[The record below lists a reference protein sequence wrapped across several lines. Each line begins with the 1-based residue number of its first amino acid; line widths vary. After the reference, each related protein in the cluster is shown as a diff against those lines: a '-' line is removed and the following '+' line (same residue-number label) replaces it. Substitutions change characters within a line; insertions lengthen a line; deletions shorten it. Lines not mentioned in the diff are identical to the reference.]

1 METYSA
7 DALPAASRAIE
18 WNDLYSRQLN
28 RVEFTPEDR
37 HSFAARLSLGRLGP
51 IQFVRMSTNRTDIR
65 RTRRHIVPGAPRLY
79 SFLLQARG
87 SSVFQHCGQE
97 AQLDRRRLHAV
108 RQRRA
113 AQLLGRRQQHG
124 DHAARRR
131 HRRCKEHLPTP
142 ERFCGLRLRHEV
154 GLTAPM
160 SAMVEKLDARLE
172 GGFTSVYDSSVA
184 RHLLEMMAMSYAIGF
199 DELPDLSAV
208 IKGRQAEVV
217 RHIEDRLRDPRLS
230 PASVAEGLRISP
242 RYLRTVF
249 AGTGEKVSA
258 YIIRRRLEECAKQI
272 RNPGLGRAHAD
283 RDRLRLGLQQRR
295 ALHPHVPRAVRH
307 GAARVPAGRA
317 ALSRRA
323 AQEVLP
329 CGASR
334 AARRVRAR
342 RRDRLTE
349 TL

>member
-87 SSVFQHCGQE
+87 SSVFQHCGHE
-97 AQLDRRRLHAV
+97 AQLAEGDFTLCDS
-108 RQRRA
+108 A
-113 AQLLGRRQQHG
+113 APHSFSVEDSSTVIMLRVDGATL
-124 DHAARRR
+124 
-131 HRRCKEHLPTP
+131 KEHLPTP
-142 ERFCGLRLRHEV
+142 ERFCGMRLRNEV

-160 SAMVEKLDARLE
+160 SAMIEKLDARLE
-172 GGFTSVYDSSVA
+172 GGFSSVYDASVA

-199 DELPDLSAV
+199 EELPGLSAV

-217 RHIEDRLRDPRLS
+217 RYIEDRLRDPRLS

-249 AGTGEKVSA
+249 AGSGEKVSA

-272 RNPGLGRAHAD
+272 RNPAWAGHTLTEIAFAWGFNSAAHFTRTFHEQFGMA
-283 RDRLRLGLQQRR
+283 
-295 ALHPHVPRAVRH
+295 PR
-307 GAARVPAGRA
+307 
-317 ALSRRA
+317 
-323 AQEVLP
+323 EY
-329 CGASR
+329 
-334 AARRVRAR
+334 RRVAQH
-342 RRDRLTE
+342 
-349 TL
+349 

>member
-7 DALPAASRAIE
+7 DALPAASRATA
-18 WNDLYSRQLN
+18 WNDLYSRELN

-97 AQLDRRRLHAV
+97 ARLGEGDFTLCDSAAPHSFAV
-108 RQRRA
+108 DDSSTVIMLRVSGTTLR
-113 AQLLGRRQQHG
+113 
-124 DHAARRR
+124 
-131 HRRCKEHLPTP
+131 EHLPTP

-160 SAMVEKLDARLE
+160 SAMIETLDARLE
-172 GGFTSVYDSSVA
+172 GGFTSVYDTSVA

-199 DELPDLSAV
+199 EELPDLSAV

-217 RHIEDRLRDPRLS
+217 RYIEDRLRDPRLS

-272 RNPGLGRAHAD
+272 RNPAWAGHTLTEIAFAWGFNSAAHFTRTFHEQFGMA
-283 RDRLRLGLQQRR
+283 
-295 ALHPHVPRAVRH
+295 PR
-307 GAARVPAGRA
+307 
-317 ALSRRA
+317 
-323 AQEVLP
+323 EY
-329 CGASR
+329 
-334 AARRVRAR
+334 RRVAQH
-342 RRDRLTE
+342 
-349 TL
+349 

>member
-65 RTRRHIVPGAPRLY
+65 RTRRHIVPGAPRVY

-97 AQLDRRRLHAV
+97 AHLAEGDFTLCDS
-108 RQRRA
+108 A
-113 AQLLGRRQQHG
+113 APHSFSVDDCSTVIMLRVDGATL
-124 DHAARRR
+124 
-131 HRRCKEHLPTP
+131 KEHLPTP

-172 GGFTSVYDSSVA
+172 GGFTSVYDASVA

-199 DELPDLSAV
+199 DELPGLSAV

-272 RNPGLGRAHAD
+272 RNPAWAGHTLTEIAFAWGFNSAAHFTRTFHEQFGMA
-283 RDRLRLGLQQRR
+283 
-295 ALHPHVPRAVRH
+295 PR
-307 GAARVPAGRA
+307 
-317 ALSRRA
+317 
-323 AQEVLP
+323 EY
-329 CGASR
+329 
-334 AARRVRAR
+334 RRVAQH
-342 RRDRLTE
+342 
-349 TL
+349 

>member
-51 IQFVRMSTNRTDIR
+51 IQFVRMSTNRSDIR
-65 RTRRHIVPGAPRLY
+65 RTRRHIVPGAQRLY
-79 SFLLQARG
+79 SFLLQAQG

-97 AQLDRRRLHAV
+97 AQLAEGDFTLCDS
-108 RQRRA
+108 A
-113 AQLLGRRQQHG
+113 APHSFSVADSSTVIMLRVDGAMLR
-124 DHAARRR
+124 
-131 HRRCKEHLPTP
+131 EYLPTP
-142 ERFCGLRLRHEV
+142 ERYCGMRLRHEV

-160 SAMVEKLDARLE
+160 SAMIETLDGRLE
-172 GGFTSVYDSSVA
+172 SGFTSVYDSSVA

-199 DELPDLSAV
+199 EELPELSAV
-208 IKGRQAEVV
+208 IKGRQADVV
-217 RHIEDRLRDPRLS
+217 RYIEDRLRDPKLS

-272 RNPGLGRAHAD
+272 RNPAWAGHTLTEIAFAWGFNSAAHFTRTFHEQFGMA
-283 RDRLRLGLQQRR
+283 
-295 ALHPHVPRAVRH
+295 PR
-307 GAARVPAGRA
+307 
-317 ALSRRA
+317 
-323 AQEVLP
+323 EY
-329 CGASR
+329 
-334 AARRVRAR
+334 RRVAPH
-342 RRDRLTE
+342 
-349 TL
+349 

>member
-28 RVEFTPEDR
+28 SVEFTPEDR

-97 AQLDRRRLHAV
+97 AHLGEGDFTLCDS
-108 RQRRA
+108 A
-113 AQLLGRRQQHG
+113 APHSFSVADSSTVIMLRVEGSML
-124 DHAARRR
+124 
-131 HRRCKEHLPTP
+131 KEHLPTP

-160 SAMVEKLDARLE
+160 AAMVEKLDARLE
-172 GGFTSVYDSSVA
+172 GGFTSVYDASVA

-199 DELPDLSAV
+199 DKLPDLSAV

-230 PASVAEGLRISP
+230 PASVAEGLRI
-242 RYLRTVF
+242 
-249 AGTGEKVSA
+249 
-258 YIIRRRLEECAKQI
+258 
-272 RNPGLGRAHAD
+272 
-283 RDRLRLGLQQRR
+283 
-295 ALHPHVPRAVRH
+295 
-307 GAARVPAGRA
+307 
-317 ALSRRA
+317 
-323 AQEVLP
+323 
-329 CGASR
+329 
-334 AARRVRAR
+334 
-342 RRDRLTE
+342 
-349 TL
+349 

>member
-7 DALPAASRAIE
+7 DALPAASRATE

-28 RVEFTPEDR
+28 TVEFTPEDR

-51 IQFVRMSTNRTDIR
+51 IQFVRMSTNRSDIR

-79 SFLLQARG
+79 SFLLQAKG

-97 AQLDRRRLHAV
+97 AHLGEGDFTLCDS
-108 RQRRA
+108 A
-113 AQLLGRRQQHG
+113 APHSFSVEDSSTVIMLRVDGAMLR
-124 DHAARRR
+124 
-131 HRRCKEHLPTP
+131 EHLPTP
-142 ERFCGLRLRHEV
+142 ERYCGMRLRHEI

-160 SAMVEKLDARLE
+160 SAMVETLDARLE

-199 DELPDLSAV
+199 EELPELSAV
-208 IKGRQAEVV
+208 IKGRQADVV
-217 RHIEDRLRDPRLS
+217 RYIEDRLRDPKLS

-272 RNPGLGRAHAD
+272 RNPAWAGHTLTEIAFAWGFNSAAHFTRTFHEQFGMA
-283 RDRLRLGLQQRR
+283 
-295 ALHPHVPRAVRH
+295 PR
-307 GAARVPAGRA
+307 
-317 ALSRRA
+317 
-323 AQEVLP
+323 EY
-329 CGASR
+329 
-334 AARRVRAR
+334 RRVAQH
-342 RRDRLTE
+342 
-349 TL
+349 

>member
-79 SFLLQARG
+79 SFLLQAKG

-97 AQLDRRRLHAV
+97 AHLAEGDFTLCDSAAPHSFSVEDRSTVIMLRVDGATL
-108 RQRRA
+108 
-113 AQLLGRRQQHG
+113 
-124 DHAARRR
+124 
-131 HRRCKEHLPTP
+131 KEHLPTP

-208 IKGRQAEVV
+208 IKGRQAEVI

-272 RNPGLGRAHAD
+272 RNPAWTGHTLTEIAFAWGFNSAAHFTRTFHEQFGMA
-283 RDRLRLGLQQRR
+283 
-295 ALHPHVPRAVRH
+295 PREY
-307 GAARVPAGRA
+307 
-317 ALSRRA
+317 RRA
-323 AQEVLP
+323 AQH
-329 CGASR
+329 
-334 AARRVRAR
+334 
-342 RRDRLTE
+342 
-349 TL
+349 

>member
-28 RVEFTPEDR
+28 TVEFTPEDR

-51 IQFVRMSTNRTDIR
+51 IQFVRMSTNRSDIR

-79 SFLLQARG
+79 SFLLQAKG

-97 AQLDRRRLHAV
+97 AHLAEGDFTLCDS
-108 RQRRA
+108 A
-113 AQLLGRRQQHG
+113 APHSFSVADSSTVIMLRVDGTMLR
-124 DHAARRR
+124 
-131 HRRCKEHLPTP
+131 EHLPTP
-142 ERFCGLRLRHEV
+142 ERYCGMRLRHEI

-160 SAMVEKLDARLE
+160 SAMIETLDGRLE
-172 GGFTSVYDSSVA
+172 SGFTSVYDSSVA

-199 DELPDLSAV
+199 EELPELSAV
-208 IKGRQAEVV
+208 IKGRQADVV
-217 RHIEDRLRDPRLS
+217 RYIEDRLRDPKLS

-272 RNPGLGRAHAD
+272 RNPAWAGHTLTEIAFAWGFNSAAHFTRTFHEQFGMA
-283 RDRLRLGLQQRR
+283 
-295 ALHPHVPRAVRH
+295 PR
-307 GAARVPAGRA
+307 
-317 ALSRRA
+317 
-323 AQEVLP
+323 EY
-329 CGASR
+329 
-334 AARRVRAR
+334 RRVAPH
-342 RRDRLTE
+342 
-349 TL
+349 

>member
-87 SSVFQHCGQE
+87 SSVFEHCGQE
-97 AQLDRRRLHAV
+97 AHLGEGDFTLCDS
-108 RQRRA
+108 A
-113 AQLLGRRQQHG
+113 APHSFSVEDSSTVIMLRVDGTTLR
-124 DHAARRR
+124 
-131 HRRCKEHLPTP
+131 EYLPTP
-142 ERFCGLRLRHEV
+142 ERFCGMRLRHEI

-160 SAMVEKLDARLE
+160 SAMVEKLDTRLE
-172 GGFTSVYDSSVA
+172 EGFNSVYDASVA
-184 RHLLEMMAMSYAIGF
+184 RHLLEMMAMSYALGF
-199 DELPDLSAV
+199 EELPDLSAV

-217 RHIEDRLRDPRLS
+217 RYIEDRLRDPKLS

-272 RNPGLGRAHAD
+272 RNPAWAGHTLTEIAFAWGFNSAAHFTRTFHEQFGMA
-283 RDRLRLGLQQRR
+283 
-295 ALHPHVPRAVRH
+295 PR
-307 GAARVPAGRA
+307 
-317 ALSRRA
+317 
-323 AQEVLP
+323 EY
-329 CGASR
+329 
-334 AARRVRAR
+334 RRVAPH
-342 RRDRLTE
+342 
-349 TL
+349 

>member
-1 METYSA
+1 MESYSA
-7 DALPAASRAIE
+7 DALPAASRATE

-28 RVEFTPEDR
+28 HVEFTPEDR

-51 IQFVRMSTNRTDIR
+51 IQFVRMSTNRSDNR

-79 SFLLQARG
+79 SFLLQASG

-97 AQLDRRRLHAV
+97 AHLAEGDFTLCDS
-108 RQRRA
+108 A
-113 AQLLGRRQQHG
+113 APHCFSVADSSTVIMLRVDGTMLR
-124 DHAARRR
+124 
-131 HRRCKEHLPTP
+131 EHLPTP
-142 ERFCGLRLRHEV
+142 ERYCGMRLRHEV

-160 SAMVEKLDARLE
+160 SAMVETLDARLE

-199 DELPDLSAV
+199 EELPELSAV
-208 IKGRQAEVV
+208 VKGRQADVV
-217 RHIEDRLRDPRLS
+217 RYIEDRLRDPKLS

-272 RNPGLGRAHAD
+272 RNPAQAGHTLTEIAFAWGFNSAAHFTRTFHEQFGMA
-283 RDRLRLGLQQRR
+283 
-295 ALHPHVPRAVRH
+295 PR
-307 GAARVPAGRA
+307 
-317 ALSRRA
+317 
-323 AQEVLP
+323 EY
-329 CGASR
+329 
-334 AARRVRAR
+334 RRVAQH
-342 RRDRLTE
+342 
-349 TL
+349 

>member
-1 METYSA
+1 MESYSA

-97 AQLDRRRLHAV
+97 AHLSEGDFTLCDSAAPHSFAV
-108 RQRRA
+108 DDSSTVIMLRVDGA
-113 AQLLGRRQQHG
+113 TL
-124 DHAARRR
+124 
-131 HRRCKEHLPTP
+131 KEHLPTP
-142 ERFCGLRLRHEV
+142 ERFCGLRLRNEV

-160 SAMVEKLDARLE
+160 SAMVSKLDARLE
-172 GGFTSVYDSSVA
+172 EGFTSVYDASVA

-199 DELPDLSAV
+199 EELPDLSAV

-217 RHIEDRLRDPRLS
+217 RYIEDRLRDPKLS
-230 PASVAEGLRISP
+230 PAAVAEGLRISP

-249 AGTGEKVSA
+249 AGSGEKVSA

-272 RNPGLGRAHAD
+272 RNPAWAGHTLTEIAFAWGFNSAAHFTRTFHEQFGMAP
-283 RDRLRLGLQQRR
+283 RDY
-295 ALHPHVPRAVRH
+295 
-307 GAARVPAGRA
+307 
-317 ALSRRA
+317 
-323 AQEVLP
+323 
-329 CGASR
+329 
-334 AARRVRAR
+334 RRVAQH
-342 RRDRLTE
+342 
-349 TL
+349 

>member
-28 RVEFTPEDR
+28 RVEFSPEDR

-87 SSVFQHCGQE
+87 SSVFEHCGEE
-97 AQLDRRRLHAV
+97 AHLGEGDFTLCDN
-108 RQRRA
+108 A
-113 AQLLGRRQQHG
+113 APHSFSVADSSTVIMLRVDGTMLR
-124 DHAARRR
+124 
-131 HRRCKEHLPTP
+131 EHLPTP

-172 GGFTSVYDSSVA
+172 DGFTSVYDSSVA

-208 IKGRQAEVV
+208 IKGRQAEVI

-258 YIIRRRLEECAKQI
+258 YIIRRRLEECARQI
-272 RNPGLGRAHAD
+272 RNPAWAGHTLTEIAFAWGFNSAAHFTRTFHEQFGMA
-283 RDRLRLGLQQRR
+283 
-295 ALHPHVPRAVRH
+295 PR
-307 GAARVPAGRA
+307 
-317 ALSRRA
+317 
-323 AQEVLP
+323 EY
-329 CGASR
+329 
-334 AARRVRAR
+334 RRVAQH
-342 RRDRLTE
+342 
-349 TL
+349 

>member
-97 AQLDRRRLHAV
+97 AHLGEGDFTLCDS
-108 RQRRA
+108 A
-113 AQLLGRRQQHG
+113 APHSFSVEDSSTVIMLRVDGATL
-124 DHAARRR
+124 
-131 HRRCKEHLPTP
+131 KEHLPTP
-142 ERFCGLRLRHEV
+142 ERFCGMRLRNEV

-160 SAMVEKLDARLE
+160 SAMIEKLDARLE
-172 GGFTSVYDSSVA
+172 GGFTSVYDASVA

-199 DELPDLSAV
+199 EELPDLSAV

-217 RHIEDRLRDPRLS
+217 RYIEDRLRDPKLS

-249 AGTGEKVSA
+249 AGSGEKVSA

-272 RNPGLGRAHAD
+272 RNPAWAGHTLTEIAFAWGFNSAAHFTRTFHEQFGMA
-283 RDRLRLGLQQRR
+283 
-295 ALHPHVPRAVRH
+295 PR
-307 GAARVPAGRA
+307 
-317 ALSRRA
+317 
-323 AQEVLP
+323 EY
-329 CGASR
+329 
-334 AARRVRAR
+334 RRVAQH
-342 RRDRLTE
+342 
-349 TL
+349 

>member
-7 DALPAASRAIE
+7 DALPAASRATA

-28 RVEFTPEDR
+28 SVEFTPEDR

-51 IQFVRMSTNRTDIR
+51 IQFVRMNTNRSDIR

-97 AQLDRRRLHAV
+97 AHLSEGDFTLCDSAAPHSFAV
-108 RQRRA
+108 ADSSTVIMLRVDGA
-113 AQLLGRRQQHG
+113 TL
-124 DHAARRR
+124 
-131 HRRCKEHLPTP
+131 KEHLPTP

-154 GLTAPM
+154 GLTSPM
-160 SAMVEKLDARLE
+160 AAMVEKLDSRLE
-172 GGFTSVYDSSVA
+172 GGFASVYDSSVA

-217 RHIEDRLRDPRLS
+217 RHIEDRLRDPKLS

-272 RNPGLGRAHAD
+272 RNPAWAGHTLTEIAFAWGFNSAAHFTRTFHEQFGMA
-283 RDRLRLGLQQRR
+283 
-295 ALHPHVPRAVRH
+295 PR
-307 GAARVPAGRA
+307 
-317 ALSRRA
+317 
-323 AQEVLP
+323 EY
-329 CGASR
+329 
-334 AARRVRAR
+334 RRVAQH
-342 RRDRLTE
+342 
-349 TL
+349 

>member
-87 SSVFQHCGQE
+87 SSVFEHCGQE
-97 AQLDRRRLHAV
+97 AHLGEGDFTLCDS
-108 RQRRA
+108 A
-113 AQLLGRRQQHG
+113 APHSFSVADSSTVIMLRVDGTMLR
-124 DHAARRR
+124 
-131 HRRCKEHLPTP
+131 EHLPTP

-172 GGFTSVYDSSVA
+172 DGFTSVYDSSVA

-208 IKGRQAEVV
+208 IKGRQAEVI

-258 YIIRRRLEECAKQI
+258 YIIRRRLEECARQI
-272 RNPGLGRAHAD
+272 RNPAWAGHTLTEIAFAWGFNSAAHFTRTFHEQFGMA
-283 RDRLRLGLQQRR
+283 
-295 ALHPHVPRAVRH
+295 PR
-307 GAARVPAGRA
+307 
-317 ALSRRA
+317 
-323 AQEVLP
+323 EY
-329 CGASR
+329 
-334 AARRVRAR
+334 RRVAQH
-342 RRDRLTE
+342 
-349 TL
+349 

>member
-97 AQLDRRRLHAV
+97 AHLTEGDFTLCDSAAPHSFAV
-108 RQRRA
+108 EDSSTVIMLRVDGTTLR
-113 AQLLGRRQQHG
+113 
-124 DHAARRR
+124 
-131 HRRCKEHLPTP
+131 EHLPTP

-172 GGFTSVYDSSVA
+172 GGFTSVYDASVA

-199 DELPDLSAV
+199 EDLPDLSAV
-208 IKGRQAEVV
+208 IKGRQAEVI
-217 RHIEDRLRDPRLS
+217 RYIEDRLRDPKLS

-242 RYLRTVF
+242 RYLRTEF
-249 AGTGEKVSA
+249 AGTGEKVST

-272 RNPGLGRAHAD
+272 RNPAWTGHTLTEIAFAWGFNSAAHFTRTFHEQFGMA
-283 RDRLRLGLQQRR
+283 
-295 ALHPHVPRAVRH
+295 PR
-307 GAARVPAGRA
+307 
-317 ALSRRA
+317 
-323 AQEVLP
+323 EY
-329 CGASR
+329 
-334 AARRVRAR
+334 RRVAQH
-342 RRDRLTE
+342 
-349 TL
+349 